1 MGTERR
7 RLRGPLGGGVLAGA
21 LYGTIQGFSQRSLLA
36 GVISGLFFAAAMTV
50 PFYLS
55 RRAGEHLAGLSY
67 RQKRAVMRAVRRGES
82 VSDPDLAGPTIR
94 HAQRVQASVG
104 GQRFGVVLA
113 RALLA
118 VSVLGLGLA
127 LLGRSTAGGA
137 AAGFS
142 LAVWTVIL
150 LVGPP
155 LEQRKRANARA
166 AEAAASRLP
175 PLPEAT

>member
-7 RLRGPLGGGVLAGA
+7 QLRGPLGRGVLAGV
-21 LYGTIQGFSQRSLLA
+21 LYGAFQGFSEGSLLA
-36 GVISGLFFAAAMTV
+36 GVISGLFFGAAMTV
-50 PFYLS
+50 TFYS
-55 RRAGEHLAGLSY
+55 FRHAGEHLAGLSY
-67 RQKRAVMRAVRRGES
+67 RQRRAVMRAVRRGEP

-118 VSVLGLGLA
+118 VSVLALGLA
-127 LLGRSTAGGA
+127 LLVRSTAGA
-137 AAGFS
+137 AAAAFS

-150 LVGPP
+150 LVGPR
-155 LEQRKRANARA
+155 LEQRKTANARA

-175 PLPEAT
+175 PLPKAT

>member
-1 MGTERR
+1 MW
-7 RLRGPLGGGVLAGA
+7 GPLVGGVLAGA
-21 LYGTIQGFSQRSLLA
+21 FYGALQGLSERSLLA

-50 PFYLS
+50 TFFYS
-55 RRAGEHLAGLSY
+55 FRRAGEHLVGLSY
-67 RQKRAVMRAVRRGES
+67 RQKRAVVRAVRRGEP
-82 VSDPDLAGPTIR
+82 VSDPALAGPTIR

-118 VSVLGLGLA
+118 VSVVGLGLA
-127 LLGRSTAGGA
+127 LLVGSTVGAA

-150 LVGPP
+150 FVGPP
-155 LEQRKRANARA
+155 LEQRKTANARA
-166 AEAAASRLP
+166 AEAAAGRSP